1 MSRSRNRVQTD
12 QAASVAYISRTR
24 RAALQAEFEW
34 ELGIDHKQRAAAAAA
49 AARWVR
55 VKTFIVWAIALLFFA
70 VACHQLWVLS
80 NATQGPFND
89 PLAEYRHLLSFRAF
103 ADWLYNLLT

>member
-1 MSRSRNRVQTD
+1 MSRSKNRVQTD

-34 ELGIDHKQRAAAAAA
+34 ELGIDHKKRAAAAEA

-55 VKTFIVWAIALLFFA
+55 IKTFIVWTIALLFFG
-70 VACHQLWVLS
+70 VACHQLWELS
-80 NATQGPFND
+80 NLNNGPFND

-103 ADWLYNLLT
+103 ADWLDNLFG